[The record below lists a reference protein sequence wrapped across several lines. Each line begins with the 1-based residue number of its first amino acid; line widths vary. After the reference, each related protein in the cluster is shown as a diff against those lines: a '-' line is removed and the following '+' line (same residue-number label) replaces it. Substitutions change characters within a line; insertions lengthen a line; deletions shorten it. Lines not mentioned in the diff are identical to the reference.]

1 MHNRMDMCAV
11 DAGRLKSHFE
21 EVVPEPDFVIWRRP
35 LYNVPMKTLRI
46 VRRRKLR
53 KYAGLEW
60 AEGVNGI

>member
-1 MHNRMDMCAV
+1 MHNRMDMCAA

-46 VRRRKLR
+46 VRRRKFR
-53 KYAGLEW
+53 KYAEI
-60 AEGVNGI
+60 GVGRGG